1 MTTSHSSLRFFNPL
15 MLWADVALTTSEML
29 VSSNSV
35 IRIRTLRMAEHGML
49 PDASDMREMRL
60 MRLMSDEK
68 LAAAGESG
76 SAIASQLH
84 ATHANLVQGAEQW
97 LLSASALMALATS
110 ATPAQAVRRSEA
122 FVNATTRAAAT
133 ITRLSSAGA
142 RITRRGLKPIHAKA
156 TSNAR
161 RLSAAAKAAMT

>member
-1 MTTSHSSLRFFNPL
+1 

-35 IRIRTLRMAEHGML
+35 TRIRTLRMAEHGML

-60 MRLMSDEK
+60 MSDEK

-76 SAIASQLH
+76 AAIASQLH

-97 LLSASALMALATS
+97 LLSASALMALATG

-161 RLSAAAKAAMT
+161 RLSAVGSGQGCHDLTLLRQHTQGATR

>member
-15 MLWADVALTTSEML
+15 MLWTDVALTTGEML

-35 IRIRTLRMAEHGML
+35 IRIRTLRMAEHGLL

-60 MRLMSDEK
+60 MGDEK
-68 LAAAGESG
+68 LAAASESG

-84 ATHANLVQGAEQW
+84 ATQANLVRGAEQW

-122 FVNATTRAAAT
+122 FVHATTRAAAT
-133 ITRLSSAGA
+133 TSRLSSAGA
-142 RITRRGLKPIHAKA
+142 RITQRGLKPIHAKA

-161 RLSAAAKAAMT
+161 RLSSATRAAKP

>member
-1 MTTSHSSLRFFNPL
+1 

-60 MRLMSDEK
+60 MSDEK

-76 SAIASQLH
+76 SALA
-84 ATHANLVQGAEQW
+84 LV
-97 LLSASALMALATS
+97 
-110 ATPAQAVRRSEA
+110 PA
-122 FVNATTRAAAT
+122 
-133 ITRLSSAGA
+133 
-142 RITRRGLKPIHAKA
+142 
-156 TSNAR
+156 
-161 RLSAAAKAAMT
+161 

>member
-1 MTTSHSSLRFFNPL
+1 

-49 PDASDMREMRL
+49 PDASDMRE

-156 TSNAR
+156 TSNQQWIEANENSWYIEPR
-161 RLSAAAKAAMT
+161 RGKTFEERHP

>member
-49 PDASDMREMRL
+49 PDASDMRE

>member
-1 MTTSHSSLRFFNPL
+1 

-60 MRLMSDEK
+60 MSDEK

-76 SAIASQLH
+76 AAIASQLH

>member
-1 MTTSHSSLRFFNPL
+1 

-49 PDASDMREMRL
+49 PDASDMRE